1 MDNIMPSILK
11 NYPITHGSFL
21 GSTKQI
27 KKERILALIMLSA
40 ILWPLDIIAVA
51 AALETKGGVPMVFL
65 MTTLLVIN
73 FIGFLCLLLHFWSS
87 MMVMVILQLML
98 IWGQISLVFR
108 MHYVKAEAANI
119 VSWAYSEKVKT
130 GNYPKDLSN
139 YVFLHPGYEKYI
151 QDYGSSKD
159 SFAVLYFITSPN
171 VSHYYGSEKGW
182 GYYPD

>member
-119 VSWAYSEKVKT
+119 VSWAYSERVKT
-130 GNYPKDLSN
+130 GSYPKDLSN
-139 YVFLHPGYEKYI
+139 YVFLHPKYKECM
-151 QDYGSSKD
+151 QSYGSDEEGFTVIYYIS
-159 SFAVLYFITSPN
+159 SPN
-171 VSHYYGSEKGW
+171 VSHYYTSGKGW

>member
-11 NYPITHGSFL
+11 NYPITQGSFI
-21 GSTKQI
+21 GTTKQV
-27 KKERILALIMLSA
+27 KKERFLALIILIA
-40 ILWPLDIIAVA
+40 ILWPLDIIASMVA
-51 AALETKGGVPMVFL
+51 WETAGEVASMYL
-65 MTTLLVIN
+65 IMLCICIN
-73 FIGFLCLLLHFWSS
+73 IIGFLCLLLHFWSS
-87 MMVMVILQLML
+87 VMVMVIFQLML
-98 IWGQISLVFR
+98 IGGQIFLAFR